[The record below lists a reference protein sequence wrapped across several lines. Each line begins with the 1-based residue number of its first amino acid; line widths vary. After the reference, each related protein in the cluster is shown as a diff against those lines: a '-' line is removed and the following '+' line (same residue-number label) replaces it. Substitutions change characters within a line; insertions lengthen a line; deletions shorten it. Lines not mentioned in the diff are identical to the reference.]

1 MTELLYLDDSYLKEF
16 FANIASVAGNKIEL
30 DKTAFYPR
38 GGGQLGDTGKIIA
51 SGKEYAVKS
60 VEKVSGKV
68 LHEMDSFEGLQAGME
83 INGAIDWERRYR
95 MMRMHSA
102 AHVLAA
108 VIYREIGSLIT
119 GNQLGF
125 EESRMDYNVKDFDRN
140 LLQGFEEKANEIVVS
155 ALPIAISYIARE
167 EAMKIPEIFRLRDL
181 FPKVISDF
189 RVISIGDY
197 DRQADGG
204 THVRNTKE
212 IGKIKITRLDNK
224 GAENRRI
231 YFELAD

>member
-16 FANIASVAGNKIEL
+16 SANIVSIGGNKIEL

-38 GGGQLGDTGKIIA
+38 GGGQLSDTGRIIA
-51 SGKEYAVKS
+51 NGREYAVKN
-60 VEKVSGKV
+60 VEKNSGKV
-68 LHEMDSFEGLQAGME
+68 LHELDSAEGLQADMQ
-83 INGAIDWERRYR
+83 INGAIDWERRYG

-140 LLQGFEEKANEIVVS
+140 LLQGFEEKANGIVES
-155 ALPIAISYIARE
+155 ALPIAVSYIARE

-189 RVISIGDY
+189 RVISIGTF

-204 THVRNTKE
+204 THVRNTQE
-212 IGKIKITRLDNK
+212 IGKIKITRLENK

-231 YFELAD
+231 YFELGG

>member
-16 FANIASVAGNKIEL
+16 SAKIVSVDGNKIEL

-38 GGGQLGDTGKIIA
+38 GGGQLSDTGKIIA
-51 SGKEYAVKS
+51 NGREYAVKNI
-60 VEKVSGKV
+60 EKNSGKI
-68 LHEMDSFEGLQAGME
+68 LHELDSAEGLQADMQ
-83 INGAIDWERRYR
+83 INGAIDWERRYG

-108 VIYREIGSLIT
+108 VIYKEIGSLIT

-125 EESRMDYNVKDFDRN
+125 EESRMDYNVKDFDRS
-140 LLQGFEEKANEIVVS
+140 LLQGFEEKANAIVEG
-155 ALPIAISYIARE
+155 ALPIAVSYIARE

-189 RVISIGDY
+189 RVISIGTF

-231 YFELAD
+231 YFELRE